1 MARYIRLISQTLA
14 AFFDGVCGAVVGV
27 VAIVAVDILK
37 ASVNFSGFIINPSV
51 DQRLDNASENALAA
65 VLYML
70 GLAVL
75 YKFTNKYTI
84 IVLVV
89 VGAISGQYLFL

>member
-1 MARYIRLISQTLA
+1 MA

-27 VAIVAVDILK
+27 VAIVAADLLE
-37 ASVNFSGFIINPSV
+37 ASVNSPGFVPTPSTEE
-51 DQRLDNASENALAA
+51 RLKNLSDNSIAA

-70 GLAVL
+70 TLSAL
-75 YKFTNKYTI
+75 YKFTNKYTA

-89 VGAISGQYLFL
+89 VGALAGQYLFL